1 MGLIGRIWDLFRA
14 ALPALLV
21 AASMT
26 ITSHQ
31 AWADQMD
38 ARLDDLFAR
47 LAATNDAAEAS
58 ATEDKI
64 WALWMAHSDERA
76 QRYMV
81 AGVHQMQAGQLREAL
96 ITFSR
101 LVEMEPK
108 FAEAWNK
115 RATVYYALH
124 DYDASARDIAETLK
138 LEPRHFGALSG
149 LGLVNI
155 ALGHYQAAIT
165 AFEMAL
171 AHHPHL
177 RSARENIKNLKE
189 ALGEKDIPI

>member
-1 MGLIGRIWDLFRA
+1 
-14 ALPALLV
+14 
-21 AASMT
+21 
-26 ITSHQ
+26 
-31 AWADQMD
+31 MD
-38 ARLDDLFAR
+38 ARLNELFAR
-47 LAATNDAAEAS
+47 LTQTSDPNEAATSEEA
-58 ATEDKI
+58 I
-64 WALWMAHSDERA
+64 WTLWMAHPDERA
-76 QRYMV
+76 QRYMF
-81 AGVHQMQAGQLREAL
+81 AGARQMHEGKLREAL

-101 LVEMEPK
+101 LIEMEPK

-115 RATVYYALH
+115 RATVYYALQ

-155 ALGHYQAAIT
+155 ALGRFRAALT

-177 RSARENIKNLKE
+177 RGARENIRNLKD
-189 ALGEKDIPI
+189 ALKENETPI

>member
-1 MGLIGRIWDLFRA
+1 MGVKHLPFALFTIA
-14 ALPALLV
+14 APILSAMLTFQV
-21 AASMT
+21 
-26 ITSHQ
+26 Q
-31 AWADQMD
+31 ADQMD
-38 ARLDDLFAR
+38 PRLDELFRR
-47 LAATNDAAEAS
+47 LGQTSIPTEAS
-58 ATEDKI
+58 ATEDAI
-64 WALWMAHSDERA
+64 WTLWMAHPDERA
-76 QRYMV
+76 QRYMF
-81 AGVHQMQAGQLREAL
+81 AGIRQMNDGQLHEAL

-149 LGLVNI
+149 LGLVSI
-155 ALGHYQAAIT
+155 ALGRFQAALA
-165 AFEMAL
+165 AFEMAT

-177 RSARENIKNLKE
+177 RGARENIKNLKE
-189 ALGEKDIPI
+189 ELKEREVL

>member
-1 MGLIGRIWDLFRA
+1 MSAVRV
-14 ALPALLV
+14 LLAV
-21 AASMT
+21 LVFSVT
-26 ITSHQ
+26 GIVGVTQ
-31 AWADQMD
+31 LRADQMD
-38 ARLDDLFAR
+38 KRLDQLFIQ
-47 LAATNDAAEAS
+47 LEHTVSPNEAA
-58 ATEDKI
+58 ATEDAI
-64 WALWMAHSDERA
+64 WTLWMAHPDERA
-76 QRYMV
+76 QNYMF
-81 AGVHQMQAGQLREAL
+81 AGTRQMHDGQLREAL

-115 RATVYYALH
+115 RATVYYALQ

-155 ALGHYQAAIT
+155 ALGRYEAALT

-177 RSARENIKNLKE
+177 RGARENMRNLKE
-189 ALGEKDIPI
+189 ELKERETPI